1 MISFLIKYKKI
12 ILIITLAF
20 FLGSIVYLGL
30 DAYHRGSFSTVAAK
44 VGSKEI
50 SFRTLDRLVQNRA
63 QAMRDQGIDLD
74 DDTLSYLRALALQS
88 LISEEIAAQA
98 AKKAGLGVSD
108 YEVAYNIKSLGLGG
122 DPSGAFD
129 KNVYAANVRRVIGLS
144 PAEFEEQLRQGV
156 LASRF
161 RTMLYSLYKLTPAEI
176 KHSYQLQHGNLKDF
190 DANKNEFASQL
201 IDTKMETAQRAFFD
215 EFNQHV
221 KIKTYL
227 QDGQNTQD

>member
-44 VGSKEI
+44 VGKKEI
-50 SFRTLDRLVQNRA
+50 SLRTLDRLTQNRA
-63 QAMRDQGIDLD
+63 QSIRDQGIDLD
-74 DDTLSYLRALALQS
+74 DDMMSYVRARVLQS

-98 AKKAGLGVSD
+98 AQESGLGVSD

-122 DPSGAFD
+122 DPNGAFD
-129 KNVYAANVRRVIGLS
+129 KNVYAANVKRVMGIS
-144 PAEFEEQLRQGV
+144 PAEFEEQLRNGI

-161 RTMLYSLYKLTPAEI
+161 RTILYSLYKLTPEEI
-176 KHSYQLQHGNLKDF
+176 KHSYQIQQGNLKDF
-190 DANKNEFASQL
+190 DANKKEFALQL
-201 IDTKMETAQRAFFD
+201 METKMETAQRAFFD
-215 EFNQHV
+215 DFNQRV
-221 KIKTYL
+221 QIKTYL
-227 QDGQNTQD
+227 QDTQD